1 MAAETTVNCR
11 NDAPK
16 RSAILRELA
25 HVFLKLGA
33 TSFGGPAVHIALLE
47 HEAVHRRK
55 WLTHKE
61 FLDLLGA
68 TNLIPGPNSTE
79 MAIHIGLKRA
89 GWPGLLVA
97 GSCFIV
103 PAVLITLGCAWF
115 YIRYAQVPQLQG
127 VLYGIKPVVLAIVV
141 QAIWRLGHASL
152 RKPVSV
158 AVAVVAVAAS
168 VAGLHELLVL
178 LIAGIVV
185 PTLRGAWSSV
195 RRTPSQPLSI
205 ILMPWLPLSVAAGP
219 VASAPSAVGLL
230 PLFGFFL
237 KVGSVLY
244 GSGYVLLAFLQ
255 ADLVERWHW
264 LTQDQLLDAISIGQ
278 VTPGPLF
285 TTATFIGYVLGGG
298 PGACVATLGIFLPP
312 FVFVAASAPLIPR
325 LRQSKAASAFL
336 DGVNAASL
344 ALMAV
349 ATLHMA
355 SGAFVDM
362 MTVALGGASAAA
374 LLIFRVNP
382 IWLILTAGAVG
393 FALH

>member
-1 MAAETTVNCR
+1 MSAETTVNCR
-11 NDAPK
+11 NARTHSVP
-16 RSAILRELA
+16 LWELA

-55 WLTHKE
+55 WLTHE
-61 FLDLLGA
+61 QFLDLLGA

-103 PAVLITLGCAWF
+103 PAFLITLGCAWF
-115 YIRYAQVPQLQG
+115 YVRYAQVPQLQG
-127 VLYGIKPVVLAIVV
+127 ILYGIKPVVLAIVF
-141 QAIWRLGHASL
+141 QAIWRLGEASL
-152 RKPVSV
+152 RKPAAV
-158 AVAVVAVAAS
+158 AVAVVALAAS
-168 VAGLHELLVL
+168 LIGVHELLVL
-178 LIAGIVV
+178 LVAGVAV
-185 PTLRGAWSSV
+185 PLLRSAWSSL
-195 RRTPSQPLSI
+195 RRPPNQALSL
-205 ILMPWLPLSVAAGP
+205 ILMPWIPLGIAGAP
-219 VASAPSAVGLL
+219 VASGPAVSVGLL
-230 PLFGFFL
+230 PLFGFFT

-264 LTQDQLLDAISIGQ
+264 LTQDQLFDAVAIGQ

-298 PGACVATLGIFLPP
+298 PGACVATLGIFLPA
-312 FVFVAASAPLIPR
+312 FVFVAVSAPLIPR
-325 LRQSKAASAFL
+325 FRRSKLASAFL

-344 ALMAV
+344 ALMAA
-349 ATLHMA
+349 ATLHLLG
-355 SGAFVDM
+355 GAIVDST
-362 MTVALGGASAAA
+362 TVALGGASAAA
-374 LLIFRVNP
+374 LLLFRVNP
-382 IWLILTAGAVG
+382 IWLILTAGAIG
-393 FALH
+393 LALH